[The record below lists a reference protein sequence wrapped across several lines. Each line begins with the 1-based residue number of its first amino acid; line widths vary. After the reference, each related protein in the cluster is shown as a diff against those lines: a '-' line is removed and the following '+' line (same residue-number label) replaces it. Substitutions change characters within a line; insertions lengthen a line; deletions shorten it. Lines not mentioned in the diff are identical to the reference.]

1 MSNYMV
7 AGEPTSHNM
16 YNNMLCTAALLPS
29 PHNYG

>member
-7 AGEPTSHNM
+7 AGEPTSRM
-16 YNNMLCTAALLPS
+16 YNNMLYTAALLPS